1 MELKKLREKINLTQT
16 EVARISGINL
26 RNYNKYENNVT
37 EPDIETLCKLADFYH
52 VTIDELVGHET
63 NNLLNINLLSET
75 EQSIIN
81 IIRQLNKDF
90 LLKVE
95 AYAYACLERQT
106 EENKIIKKIKGE

>member
-1 MELKKLREKINLTQT
+1 MKIKELRQKNKLSSEEMANLLKISVQ
-16 EVARISGINL
+16 A
-26 RNYNKYENNVT
+26 YYKYENGKS
-37 EPDIETLCKLADFYH
+37 EPSIDSLIKIANKFHT
-52 VTIDELVGHET
+52 TIDELVGNET
-63 NNLLNINLLSET
+63 DNLLNINLLSET

-81 IIRQLNKDF
+81 TIQQLNRDF